1 MTGFDAGDG
10 RVDSL
15 LVVAKPGADMS
26 QMRERAVQVVNGRAV
41 VVDPAFRQKQAEV
54 ATAVTRDS
62 TRWFRSS
69 RW

>member
-41 VVDPAFRQKQAEV
+41 VVDP
-54 ATAVTRDS
+54 
-62 TRWFRSS
+62 RSGRS
-69 RW
+69 RPRSPPR